1 MIEISKEVYIAAD
14 STKFEKDVMSGIAPL
29 EQIDYI
35 ITDSKLDKRVVSQF
49 DDTNVQVIQAKD

>member
-1 MIEISKEVYIAAD
+1 MAAD

>member
-1 MIEISKEVYIAAD
+1 
-14 STKFEKDVMSGIAPL
+14 MSGIAPL